1 MRHEEPVWT
10 AQQMVFE
17 EQDVVASHNTS
28 CRRVQQSQR
37 VSAFH
42 FCICSFYCSVHGL
55 REAAKRNL
63 TYLKYSHR
71 PASEAKM
78 RSISGSLTSL
88 WWMSTSNSRHILPAS
103 DSPAPELGQPSF
115 SPKHHQ
121 CCPVPPSPT
130 SSHPS
135 SCSTAAFPPQA
146 SSCATLPVL
155 LRPMK
160 NTVKPGQVPSSFLT
174 FPR

>member
-1 MRHEEPVWT
+1 M
-10 AQQMVFE
+10 
-17 EQDVVASHNTS
+17 VASHNTS
-28 CRRVQQSQR
+28 CQRAQQSQR

-42 FCICSFYCSVHGL
+42 FCICRFYCSVHGP

-63 TYLKYSHR
+63 TYLKYLRR
-71 PASEAKM
+71 PAPKAKM

-88 WWMSTSNSRHILPAS
+88 WWTSSSNSHHILPVS
-103 DSPAPELGQPSF
+103 NTPAPQLRQPSF
-115 SPKHHQ
+115 SPEHHQ
-121 CCPVPPSPT
+121 CCPVPPSPI

-135 SCSTAAFPPQA
+135 SCSTAALPPQA

-155 LRPMK
+155 LRLRI
-160 NTVKPGQVPSSFLT
+160 NTVKPAQVPSSSLT